1 MRGRRNR
8 INFKSKRREDKVCM
22 FEFKIGCSYVVACGP
37 KEADMSGVVGSWT
50 ENGDCCTTATAAN
63 FA

>member
-1 MRGRRNR
+1 MLV
-8 INFKSKRREDKVCM
+8 E
-22 FEFKIGCSYVVACGP
+22 FEIGCYVVAGP

-50 ENGDCCTTATAAN
+50 ENGDCCATATAAN

>member
-1 MRGRRNR
+1 
-8 INFKSKRREDKVCM
+8 M

-50 ENGDCCTTATAAN
+50 ENGDCGATATAAN